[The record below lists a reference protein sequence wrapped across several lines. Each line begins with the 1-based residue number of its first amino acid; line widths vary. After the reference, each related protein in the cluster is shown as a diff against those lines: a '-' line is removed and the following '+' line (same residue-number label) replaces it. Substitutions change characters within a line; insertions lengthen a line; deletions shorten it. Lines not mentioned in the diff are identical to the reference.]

1 MSKNTIKVLR
11 EDFAKLIYKLETKTK
26 ETDIETLQLIQ
37 DGKNLISAYDKEEEI
52 KEVGTDYTQ
61 LKLFR

>member
-52 KEVGTDYTQ
+52 KEIGTDYTQ
-61 LKLFR
+61 LKLFS